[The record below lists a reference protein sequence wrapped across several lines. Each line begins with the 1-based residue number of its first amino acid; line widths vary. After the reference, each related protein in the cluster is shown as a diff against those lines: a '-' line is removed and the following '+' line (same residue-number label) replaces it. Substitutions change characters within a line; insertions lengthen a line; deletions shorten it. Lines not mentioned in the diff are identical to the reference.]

1 MEYILV
7 LNYFI
12 KFLNKCSKEM
22 FGGEKILMYE
32 LLLDNL

>member
-22 FGGEKILMYE
+22 FGGKNI
-32 LLLDNL
+32 DV